1 MVVVDTNIIIDH
13 LRQPDDELTYLR
25 KLADKHPQKN
35 LTISIITIQELY
47 EGQSTKNEVRR
58 RKLINTISLFR
69 ILNYTY
75 EVAKLA
81 GEIARDS
88 TSKLDLADAAIAA
101 TAIINKAQLAT
112 LNKKD
117 FQEIADLEFV

>member
-1 MVVVDTNIIIDH
+1 MVVVDTSIIIDH
-13 LRQPDDELTYLR
+13 LRQHDDELTYLR
-25 KLADKHPQKN
+25 KLATKHLQKN

-47 EGQSTKNEVRR
+47 EGQSTKDEVRYK
-58 RKLINTISLFR
+58 KLINTISLFR

-75 EVAKLA
+75 EIAKCA
-81 GEIARDS
+81 GEIARDG

-101 TAIINKAQLAT
+101 TAIINKAELAT

-117 FQEIADLEFV
+117 FQGIPDLEFV

>member
-1 MVVVDTNIIIDH
+1 MVVVDTSIIIDH
-13 LRQPDDELTYLR
+13 IRQPDDKLTYLR
-25 KLADKHPQKN
+25 KLADKHLQKN

-47 EGQSTKNEVRR
+47 EGQSTKDKARHK
-58 RKLINTISLFR
+58 KLINTITLFGIR
-69 ILNYTY
+69 SYTY

-81 GEIARDS
+81 GEIARD
-88 TSKLDLADAAIAA
+88 TVSKIDLADAAIAA

-117 FQEIADLEFV
+117 FQGIKDLELV